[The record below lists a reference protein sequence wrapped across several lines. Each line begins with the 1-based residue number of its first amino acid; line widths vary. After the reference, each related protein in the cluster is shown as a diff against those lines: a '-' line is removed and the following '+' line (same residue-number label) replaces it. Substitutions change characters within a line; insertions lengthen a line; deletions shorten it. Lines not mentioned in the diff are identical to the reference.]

1 MRKNNSKLNNGCLN
15 IFKFLEYLY
24 NDSADYETVYNLFK
38 NDILQGNEVYDDKK
52 LNNLVQVVL
61 NKYINALRIFGV
73 KIKKEKHKFILESSL
88 YTIPCSDNDIKA
100 LNILSSA
107 TSKLPDDSINKNI
120 SDLLSNIMLRMDN
133 QSRSALSSAIGNYDF
148 SFYFTNIKDQIEQC
162 RNYCNDSV
170 ILDIAYITKR
180 KEEKCKCQPKDIRYT
195 IKTAFL
201 CAYDIIKKENIE
213 IAIPNIIS
221 IAVNPRRTIPYDNV
235 TTIVFKLKGRLAKT
249 YQLKTNEKLDSK
261 TEDSMIVINTGEP
274 RDKLFAR
281 LMRYA
286 DLCEIVS
293 PKYIRDDMED
303 MINETLNNYEKD

>member
-180 KEEKCKCQPKDIRYT
+180 KEENANASQRTSVIR
-195 IKTAFL
+195 
-201 CAYDIIKKENIE
+201 
-213 IAIPNIIS
+213 
-221 IAVNPRRTIPYDNV
+221 
-235 TTIVFKLKGRLAKT
+235 LK
-249 YQLKTNEKLDSK
+249 QHSCVP
-261 TEDSMIVINTGEP
+261 M
-274 RDKLFAR
+274 
-281 LMRYA
+281 
-286 DLCEIVS
+286 
-293 PKYIRDDMED
+293 
-303 MINETLNNYEKD
+303 TL

>member
-24 NDSADYETVYNLFK
+24 NNSADYETVYNLFK

-88 YTIPCSDNDIKA
+88 YSIPCSDNDIKA
-100 LNILSSA
+100 LSILSEAS
-107 TSKLPDDSINKNI
+107 SKLPDSSINKNI
-120 SDLLSNIMLRMDN
+120 SDLLSNIMLRLDN
-133 QSRSALSSAIGNYDF
+133 QSRSALNAAIGNYDF

-162 RNYCNDSV
+162 RKYCNDSV
-170 ILDIAYITKR
+170 ILEIAYINKR

-195 IKTAFL
+195 TKTAFL
-201 CAYDIIKKENIE
+201 CGYDILKKENIE

-221 IAVNPRRTIPYDNV
+221 IGVNPRRTTPYDNV

-261 TEDSMIVINTGEP
+261 TEDTMVIINTGEP

-286 DLCEIVS
+286 DLCEIIS

-303 MINETLNNYEKD
+303 MINEALNNYEND